1 MSKSGYFR
9 QPATVANTDTDVAGG
24 IRNNSDGVII
34 DRRELHGSPMAGGGR
49 FTDVPTGGIYRQ
61 AADPLEASPSARSC

>member
-9 QPATVANTDTDVAGG
+9 QPATVANTNTDVAGSVS
-24 IRNNSDGVII
+24 NNSDGVII
-34 DRRELHGSPMAGGGR
+34 DRRELHGSPMAGGR
-49 FTDVPTGGIYRQ
+49 FTEVPTGGIYRQ